1 MANTKKTVSFKM
13 DEEKWMRLRE
23 LIGGSFTENA
33 GLQILQAVE
42 DAAVDNVNDK
52 EVAELQAKL
61 DSRNKFITSL
71 KECLQVDTDVTYSQ
85 ILEDIKT
92 KTNCVKTAEV
102 VHTELLYDI
111 DKLKKEVEKLEL
123 ELSEKD
129 AKLLHADKNV
139 WKKAID
145 TLEPLPKKLL
155 VLTAKR
161 LSEKYNKEVKPQQIL
176 IDMFTRY
183 SIERWNQWFY
193 PFVITENEILEIAQ
207 AIDPNITDYKQLHF
221 KK

>member
-13 DEEKWMRLRE
+13 DEDKWMRLRE
-23 LIGGSFTENA
+23 LVGGSFTENA
-33 GLQILQAVE
+33 GIQILECVE
-42 DAAVDNVNDK
+42 NKGVDNENDK

-85 ILEDIKT
+85 ILEEIASIVSNSND
-92 KTNCVKTAEV
+92 
-102 VHTELLYDI
+102 TELVDEV
-111 DKLKKEVEKLEL
+111 DRLKKNIENLEIEVA
-123 ELSEKD
+123 EKD
-129 AKLLHADKNV
+129 AKLLHADEDV

-145 TLEPLPKKLL
+145 TLEPLPKQLL
-155 VLTAKR
+155 LLTAKR
-161 LSEKYNKEVKPQQIL
+161 LSEKFNKEVKPQQIL